1 MDLTILK
8 KKISSY
14 RTEKGSLTKVPDE
27 LALEILHSWEQWN
40 GPANGFYQAIGI
52 TNPKKLAG
60 LIGHAKKLKREGYG
74 VSDFKEIQLDG
85 TSGLPNNVVSFS
97 PCNGAELIWSDG
109 RVIRFSQVDLL
120 LEFLKKAA

>member
-1 MDLTILK
+1 MDFTILK

-27 LALEILHSWEQWN
+27 LAMEILGAWEQWT
-40 GPANGFYQAIGI
+40 GPANGFYLAIGI

-60 LIGHAKKLKREGYG
+60 LIGHAKKLKREGFG
-74 VSDFKEIQLDG
+74 VSEFKEIQLEG
-85 TSGLPNNVVSFS
+85 QVPSPSNVITLS
-97 PCNGAELIWSDG
+97 PCNGAEIIWNDG
-109 RVIRFSQVDLL
+109 KVIRFSQVDIL

>member
-1 MDLTILK
+1 MDFTILK
-8 KKISSY
+8 KRISSY

-27 LALEILHSWEQWN
+27 LAMEILYAWEQWT
-40 GPANGFYQAIGI
+40 GPASGFYQAIGI

-60 LIGHAKKLKREGYG
+60 LIGHAKKLKRDGFGISE
-74 VSDFKEIQLDG
+74 FKEVQLEEQS
-85 TSGLPNNVVSFS
+85 TVEKNVVSLS
-97 PCNGAELIWSDG
+97 PCNGAEVVWSDG

>member
-8 KKISSY
+8 KRISSY

-27 LALEILHSWEQWN
+27 LAMEILAAWEQWAA
-40 GPANGFYQAIGI
+40 PATGFYQAIGI

-60 LIGHAKKLKREGYG
+60 LIGHAKKLKRDGFG
-74 VSDFKEIQLDG
+74 VSEFKELQLEG
-85 TSGLPNNVVSFS
+85 QSSSNVMGLA
-97 PCNGAELIWSDG
+97 PCNGAEVVWSDG
-109 RVIRFSQVDLL
+109 KVIRFSQIDLL